1 MQIVQMAIPK
11 QRYGVIEKCLENYIV
26 LNPNDP
32 NGWVNLAALQLA
44 LNKRGGMWVSLQK
57 AIDIGGASTRNVLLQ
72 DKRFDPIRNTEQ
84 FRKLFPAQL
93 GKVDI
98 GILPGY

>member
-1 MQIVQMAIPK
+1 M
-11 QRYGVIEKCLENYIV
+11 
-26 LNPNDP
+26 
-32 NGWVNLAALQLA
+32 NLAALQLS
-44 LNKRGGMWVSLQK
+44 LNKRGEMWVSLQK
-57 AIDIGGASTRNVLLQ
+57 AIDIGGASTRNLLLQ

-84 FRKLFPAQL
+84 FKKMLPAQS